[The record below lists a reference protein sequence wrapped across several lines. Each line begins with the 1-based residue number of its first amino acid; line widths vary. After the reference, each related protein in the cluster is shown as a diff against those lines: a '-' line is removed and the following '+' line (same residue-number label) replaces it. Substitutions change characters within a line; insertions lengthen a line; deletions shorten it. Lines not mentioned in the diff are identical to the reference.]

1 MEEMMKNKQKA
12 QKNYLQTIMAELEWF
27 YRETGITIT
36 VFDRKGNPIA
46 HCGGGVD
53 ICRYIKFKLYKKCS
67 DCDKAALMRLLNG
80 DRCEYLCH
88 AGLSEAAA
96 LVRSEDGDFDGY
108 IIIGKYLAEETLEAS
123 KTIMQKLSEKDVNLS
138 AVRRA
143 AETLIPLSAEKVDHA
158 LCCLSAVARRLEETG
173 CLKGF
178 RNPDVRHAIQMVNR
192 DRQKAT
198 CTALYGEIHVT
209 RQSANTIFVQHC
221 GEIPN
226 DTSRGP
232 AHEYKCR
239 RERDLRTARVRSL
252 RLYNLLQAAMR
263 GYARAFPKIWREGR
277 RRKRKANAERRRS
290 VSGSGLERRLTLPL
304 FSENLI
310 TFFCGLRNSPVKS
323 EATVGKKRSLLRC
336 RRQRCCLGLYSRPL
350 YCPDRRWDPRLLP
363 L

>member
-1 MEEMMKNKQKA
+1 MKNKQKA

-67 DCDKAALMRLLNG
+67 DCDKDALMRLLNG

-123 KTIMQKLSEKDVNLS
+123 KTLMQKLSEKDVNLP

-143 AETLIPLSAEKVDHA
+143 AKTLIPLSAEKVDHA
-158 LCCLSAVARRLEETG
+158 LCCLSAVARRLEEAG

-221 GEIPN
+221 GEIPSAFLTQRKMIRAEDLLMN
-226 DTSRGP
+226 TNAGVREISERLGYDLCAFTTFFKRQCGDTP
-232 AHEYKCR
+232 AHFR
-239 RERDLRTARVRSL
+239 RFGAKDDVASEKEMRKDAVPFRDRVS
-252 RLYNLLQAAMR
+252 
-263 GYARAFPKIWREGR
+263 K
-277 RRKRKANAERRRS
+277 
-290 VSGSGLERRLTLPL
+290 
-304 FSENLI
+304 
-310 TFFCGLRNSPVKS
+310 
-323 EATVGKKRSLLRC
+323 
-336 RRQRCCLGLYSRPL
+336 
-350 YCPDRRWDPRLLP
+350 DD
-363 L
+363 